1 MAVSHT
7 MSNSSDWILQPYQ
20 SDFIAQT
27 ETPPSTVLTTT
38 AAAAAAS
45 RNNNLIPDQG
55 RVSKPLRRRSR
66 ASRRTPTTLLN
77 TDTANFR
84 AMVQQ
89 FTGAPAAPFANRP
102 QLVDGGAALSFMEHI
117 ATTNA
122 NAVPGSGFHVQ
133 YIPSQMQ
140 QQQQHMFMV
149 DNMYDG
155 GGGDGSGLSTQA
167 AAPGSENR
175 GYGRSYML

>member
-1 MAVSHT
+1 
-7 MSNSSDWILQPYQ
+7 MSNSSHWISQPYQ
-20 SDFIAQT
+20 SDFISQT
-27 ETPPSTVLTTT
+27 ETPPATIPT
-38 AAAAAAS
+38 AAAS

-55 RVSKPLRRRSR
+55 RVSKPVRRRAR

-89 FTGAPAAPFANRP
+89 FTGAPAAPFAARP
-102 QLVDGGAALSFMEHI
+102 QLVDGGGVLNFMERI

-122 NAVPGSGFHVQ
+122 NAAAAAVPGSGFHVQ
-133 YIPSQMQ
+133 YIPSQLQ
-140 QQQQHMFMV
+140 QQQNHMFMV
-149 DNMYDG
+149 DNMHGG
-155 GGGDGSGLSTQA
+155 GGGDGGGLSTQG
-167 AAPGSENR
+167 AAPGSENG